1 MITREQA
8 NKLLSSLTD
17 KQKEAIGDFPC
28 GTLKCA
34 ICPFNID
41 EKGGCLSADC
51 MEIRFFA
58 GKEAQYDNH

>member
-8 NKLLSSLTD
+8 NELLSSLTD
-17 KQKEAIGDFPC
+17 KQKEAIADFPC
-28 GTLKCA
+28 GALKCA

-51 MEIRFFA
+51 IEITFFA
-58 GKEAQYDNH
+58 GKEVQHDNH